1 MTKPF
6 EPRTPE
12 EHQPPAPAQII
23 AKRTDRVAAR
33 KLWLEFIWKAA
44 VILLAFWL
52 ILTFVCGIKIVT
64 DDSMSPSL
72 FDGDLTFYYRLDT
85 GYLSEDVVAYT
96 DDNGQ
101 TAYSRIIA
109 VPGDTVDFD
118 ENGVLLV
125 NGSVKAMDGEK
136 IVADNTGNRAYPY
149 TVPEDSYFLL
159 NDNTGNTND
168 SRTIGAVDSSRIEGR
183 IIQLLRRRNF

>member
-1 MTKPF
+1 MNKPF

-12 EHQPPAPAQII
+12 EHQPSTPGRII
-23 AKRTDRVAAR
+23 AKRIDRLTVR

-85 GYLSEDVVAYT
+85 GCLAEDVVAYT

-136 IVADNTGNRAYPY
+136 IVTDNTGNRAYPY

-159 NDNTGNTND
+159 NDNLSNTND

>member
-1 MTKPF
+1 MNKPF

-12 EHQPPAPAQII
+12 EHQPSTPGRII
-23 AKRTDRVAAR
+23 AKRIDRLTVR

-85 GYLSEDVVAYT
+85 GCLAEDVVAYT

-101 TAYSRIIA
+101 TVYSRIIA
-109 VPGDTVDFD
+109 IPGDTVDFD

>member
-1 MTKPF
+1 MFPGKKA
-6 EPRTPE
+6 E
-12 EHQPPAPAQII
+12 EHQPQTPAQII
-23 AKRTDRVAAR
+23 AKRIDSLTAR
-33 KLWLEFIWKAA
+33 RLWLEFIWKAA

-85 GYLSEDVVAYT
+85 GCLAEDVVAYT

-101 TAYSRIIA
+101 TAYSRVIA

-149 TVPEDSYFLL
+149 TVPEGSYFLL
-159 NDNTGNTND
+159 NDNLSNTND

>member
-1 MTKPF
+1 MNKPF
-6 EPRTPE
+6 EPCTPE
-12 EHQPPAPAQII
+12 EHQPSTPGRII
-23 AKRTDRVAAR
+23 AKRIDRLTVR

-85 GYLSEDVVAYT
+85 GYLAEDVVAYT
-96 DDNGQ
+96 EDNGQ

-159 NDNTGNTND
+159 NDNLSNTND
-168 SRTIGAVDSSRIEGR
+168 SRTIGADDSSRIEGR